1 MWGKTGAV
9 AAIVLLVMCVVTLP
23 ARAIVVEDVVA
34 QHPLVAFW
42 SNWSLSAGNTD
53 TATPR
58 DTPSSL
64 STDASTMPA
73 QVERTDNMTV
83 EIVPLRLPQLPSYVV
98 FAIYLI
104 GALVFYTLLVLVA
117 QPGPA
122 EYY

>member
-9 AAIVLLVMCVVTLP
+9 ATIVLMALCMVASP
-23 ARAIVVEDVVA
+23 ARAIVVEDVMA

-42 SNWSLSAGNTD
+42 SNWSLSAGNID
-53 TATPR
+53 SPALR
-58 DTPSSL
+58 DMPSSL
-64 STDASTMPA
+64 STDASAMPA

-83 EIVPLRLPQLPSYVV
+83 EIVPLRLPELPSYVA